1 MGIGAFASI
10 GSIAEGITFGKKKGV
25 SMKARYFFIIFILL
39 ISGCKKQVGNASGDD
54 ANMLTEKQ
62 ILEIANKAAISS
74 DFYSE
79 GMTPY
84 YDVGNKRWDSI
95 WAQFK
100 KGNPADP
107 SIKVYEKILVGRCY
121 QAVLYKHDVPM
132 IDGSFWLFVDNKTGE
147 IIFLSW
153 GL

>member
-1 MGIGAFASI
+1 MKVRIFLIVFVVLIG
-10 GSIAEGITFGKKKGV
+10 
-25 SMKARYFFIIFILL
+25 
-39 ISGCKKQVGNASGDD
+39 GCKVHTESVSDEDTNT
-54 ANMLTEKQ
+54 LTEKQ
-62 ILEIANKAAISS
+62 ILEIANEFATSS

-95 WAQFK
+95 WTQFK
-100 KGNPADP
+100 KENPADP
-107 SIKVYEKILVGRCY
+107 SIEVHENILVGRCY

-132 IDGSFWLFVDNKTGE
+132 IDGSFWVFVDKKTGE